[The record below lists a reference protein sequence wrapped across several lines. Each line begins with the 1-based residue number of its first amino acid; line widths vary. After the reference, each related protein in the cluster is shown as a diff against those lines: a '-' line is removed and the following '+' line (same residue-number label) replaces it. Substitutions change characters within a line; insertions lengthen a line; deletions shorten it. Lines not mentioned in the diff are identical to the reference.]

1 MGVHELKKI
10 IILMMAL
17 WASQATAQLLHG
29 VTDSLSGGGTP
40 VGPTCNGTI
49 DLSSGCVQPMFG
61 GL

>member
-29 VTDSLSGGGTP
+29 VTDSLSGGGVPTP
-40 VGPTCNGTI
+40 PAGCDGSIN
-49 DLSSGCVQPMFG
+49 LSNGCVQPM
-61 GL
+61 LR